1 MLKQRGTSYEATV
14 THAGKRYRR
23 SFKTQQ
29 EAAVWEA
36 QAKLDLLS
44 GKRPDMGATAR
55 VSGDTP
61 RTLGELQDFVYRRYW
76 AGSKGERMADIN
88 SRIVTTIIGEGV
100 ELRDINE
107 THVDTLVFELERQG
121 NGNAT
126 INRKLAA
133 LSKMMSVASERGW
146 VTRKPKLDR
155 KREPSNRIRF
165 LSADEEKALL
175 TFVRHVGKA
184 ACASMFAFLIDTGL
198 RVGEALAAEW
208 ADVDLER
215 GTITIWR
222 NKADKPRTVPLTDR
236 AKDILK
242 ARVGTSTVGPWSAL
256 DYGALRHAWLLAKA
270 HLKLH
275 TDDQFVIHA
284 LRHTFA
290 SRLVQAGVPI
300 LTVKELCGHKTIEVT
315 LKYAHLAPHNLT
327 DAIAKLNTP
336 SLSLVA

>member
-1 MLKQRGTSYEATV
+1 MLKKRGNSYEATI

-36 QAKLDLLS
+36 QAKLDLLN
-44 GKRPDMGATAR
+44 GKSPEMGAAAR
-55 VSGDTP
+55 VAVDSP

-88 SRIVTTIIGEGV
+88 SRIVTTIIGEDV
-100 ELRDINE
+100 ALRDIDE

-121 NGNAT
+121 NGNGT

-133 LSKMMSVASERGW
+133 LSKMMTVAAERGW
-146 VTRKPKLDR
+146 VSRKPKLDR

-165 LSADEEKALL
+165 LSTDEEKRLL

-184 ACASMFAFLIDTGL
+184 ACAQMFAFLLDTGL
-198 RVGEALAAEW
+198 RVSEALEARWE
-208 ADVDLER
+208 DIDLER

-236 AKDILK
+236 AKDIL
-242 ARVGTSTVGPWSAL
+242 RSRRELPTGPWAEL
-256 DYGALRHAWLLAKA
+256 DYGALRYAWLLAKA

-327 DAIAKLNTP
+327 DAIAKLNQM
-336 SLSLVA
+336 VA